1 MGAVAVFDF
10 AAWSARYPEFSTVS
24 SAQATAFF
32 NEATVYHRND
42 GGGPVADANK
52 QAVMLNAL
60 TAHIAMLAVGIGAV
74 QAPAA
79 MVGRIS
85 SATQG
90 SISVSADAAALPGT
104 AAWFS
109 QTVYGLNYWQMTAS
123 YRTMRYRA
131 PAPRYFGGGFGR
143 R

>member
-1 MGAVAVFDF
+1 MGSVVSFDF
-10 AAWSARYPEFSTVS
+10 AAWSDRYPEFSTVTS
-24 SAQATAFF
+24 GQAAAFF

-42 GGGPVADANK
+42 GGGPVNDANK

-74 QAPAA
+74 QTPAA

-90 SISVSADAAALPGT
+90 SISVSADASALPGT
-104 AAWFS
+104 AAYFA
-109 QTVYGLNYWQMTAS
+109 QTTYGLSYWQMTAYLRS
-123 YRTMRYRA
+123 FRYRA
-131 PAPRYFGGGFGR
+131 PR
-143 R
+143 RRF